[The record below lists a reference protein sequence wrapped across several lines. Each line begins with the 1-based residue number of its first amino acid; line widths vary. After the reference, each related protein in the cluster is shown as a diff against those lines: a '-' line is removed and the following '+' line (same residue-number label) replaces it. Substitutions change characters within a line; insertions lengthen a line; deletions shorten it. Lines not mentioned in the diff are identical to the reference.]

1 MREPVVPQLD
11 AEEYLRWE
19 ARQQAKFEL
28 HHGFIMAFAGGT
40 IDHDRTGFNLQN
52 AFERLFPAPC
62 RSFGADV
69 KIRVSASTFYYAD
82 ASVVC
87 VGVDPQATVVD
98 APRVVGEV
106 LSPSTRA
113 YDLVEKRA
121 SYRSLV
127 SLEFYVI
134 VHTTIR
140 RIEIDS
146 RGADGNWT
154 TAIADD
160 GEAYLGTN
168 GLSLSEVYARSSLD
182 ITNP

>member
-28 HHGFIMAFAGGT
+28 HHGFIMAFAGET
-40 IDHDRTGFNLQN
+40 IDHDRIGFNLQN

-69 KIRVSASTFYYAD
+69 KIRVASSTFYYAD
-82 ASVVC
+82 AGVVC
-87 VGVDPQATVVD
+87 TDIDPHAAVIDT
-98 APRVVGEV
+98 PRVVAEV

-121 SYRSLV
+121 AYRGLSG
-127 SLEFYVI
+127 LEFYVI
-134 VHTTIR
+134 VHTTMR
-140 RIEIDS
+140 RAEIDS
-146 RGADGNWT
+146 RGMDGTWST
-154 TAIADD
+154 DVTDD
-160 GEAYLGTN
+160 GDAYLGTLV
-168 GLSLSEVYARSSLD
+168 LSLSEVYARSSLD
-182 ITNP
+182 TPNS